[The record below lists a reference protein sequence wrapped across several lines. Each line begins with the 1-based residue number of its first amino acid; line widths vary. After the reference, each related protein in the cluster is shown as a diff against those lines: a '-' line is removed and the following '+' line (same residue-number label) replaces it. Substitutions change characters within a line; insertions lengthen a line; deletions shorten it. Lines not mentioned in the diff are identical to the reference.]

1 MKILGL
7 DQSLTRT
14 GWALLTG
21 TRGSPAFECGSQ
33 SFESATEFCHWLAGF
48 LDERWPEFVVWER
61 PTPRVMIYAKKG
73 LVGGMTTPN
82 ASQLVLPQLAGMIEM
97 ACWDRDIAHI
107 DVASNTWRARVIG
120 KGSGNLPASKTKK
133 AALQAC
139 EQFKIPVK
147 NADQA
152 EAALIALYGMTSDHY
167 RLMTQRHDF
176 RATVAANPLSV
187 SAPLRDRLQ
196 SSHHE
201 PENSDSLKTPQ
212 KPSKPGVE

>member
-1 MKILGL
+1 MRILGL

-14 GWALLTG
+14 GWCLLTG
-21 TRGSPAFECGSQ
+21 TRGSPEFKVGS
-33 SFESATEFCHWLAGF
+33 ESGFDDATEFCHWLAGF

-167 RLMTQRHDF
+167 RLMTQRQDF
-176 RATVAANPLSV
+176 QDEVDRNPLKI
-187 SAPLRDRLQ
+187 A
-196 SSHHE
+196 
-201 PENSDSLKTPQ
+201 Q
-212 KPSKPGVE
+212 KPAKPAVE